1 MKDDTKLKE
10 SIATLANMTR
20 QYIEKDLQ
28 IKDVNGVNARWTQR
42 HGWHLKHNKDLNGDL
57 IKANCWQDD
66 YK

>member
-20 QYIEKDLQ
+20 QSMEKDLQ
-28 IKDVNGVNARWTQR
+28 IKDVKDVNAHWTPR
-42 HGWHLKHNKDLNGDL
+42 HGWHLKKD
-57 IKANCWQDD
+57 KVEPSKVWQDD

>member
-20 QYIEKDLQ
+20 QSMEKDLQ
-28 IKDVNGVNARWTQR
+28 IEDVKDVNAHWSPR
-42 HGWHLKHNKDLNGDL
+42 HGWHLKRNATEFSNV
-57 IKANCWQDD
+57 WQDD

>member
-20 QYIEKDLQ
+20 QSMEKDLQ
-28 IKDVNGVNARWTQR
+28 IEDVKDVNAHWSPR
-42 HGWHLKHNKDLNGDL
+42 HGWHWKRNATEFSNV
-57 IKANCWQDD
+57 WQDD